1 MRPRQM
7 SRQTQAGEAMTPFQ
21 WGIVTGAFLFFL
33 VEVVV
38 VGVWITVTR
47 PRSRP
52 REIGRDEIA
61 QLKG

>member
-1 MRPRQM
+1 M
-7 SRQTQAGEAMTPFQ
+7 SPFQ
-21 WGIVTGAFLFFL
+21 WGMLTGAFLLFLAEVFFVGMWL
-33 VEVVV
+33 VL
-38 VGVWITVTR
+38 TQ